1 MGYAKRFA
9 DQIWKETPEE
19 RKERMLDNDIL
30 DMLDLPGI
38 SFKKMSDRI
47 LDEMRESDYDNLVNV
62 FDKYFGSFVVL
73 YRQDYG
79 VKFKAMGFT
88 QEMIDWIEDGN
99 VVRVSND
106 RYLEQTSQWKRL
118 FTKLEL
124 IEYFNK
130 EFKNQ

>member
-1 MGYAKRFA
+1 
-9 DQIWKETPEE
+9 
-19 RKERMLDNDIL
+19 
-30 DMLDLPGI
+30 
-38 SFKKMSDRI
+38 
-47 LDEMRESDYDNLVNV
+47 
-62 FDKYFGSFVVL
+62 
-73 YRQDYG
+73 
-79 VKFKAMGFT
+79 MGFT

-99 VVRVSND
+99 VVKVSND